1 MTGRVKLNITEST
14 ETLKSLLKQQKTAT
28 GKERVQALYLLKT
41 KQVETVQHL
50 ASVLGRNRVTVQ
62 RWLSRYRQGGLNYLL
77 EVGKSTGRTPLIP
90 ESAVERLKQELLEPE
105 GFSSYEEVKLWL
117 TAELGIQVKYDVVHN
132 LVHDKLKAD
141 LKVAR
146 PKSSEQEPGTVE
158 NFKKELSQ
166 KLLSLIEEAEEQ
178 SKKFKEVRY
187 WCEDETR
194 LGLKTIQR
202 RKLTSR
208 GVKPIGS
215 LQFRR
220 EKYYVYGVVEPES
233 GENFF
238 RELSHLDTEC
248 FQEFLND
255 FSRAY
260 PEDLHII
267 QLDNGS
273 FHTTPKLKVPENIIL
288 LFQPAHCPELN
299 PIERLW
305 EHLKGFLGW
314 ELFSNLDALK
324 TKVRRL
330 LNSFSKKTIK
340 SLTGWKYILN
350 CLEVANI

>member
-1 MTGRVKLNITEST
+1 M
-14 ETLKSLLKQQKTAT
+14 KQQKTAT

-50 ASVLGRNRVTVQ
+50 AVVLGRNRVTVQ

-90 ESAVERLKQELLEPE
+90 SEVVERLKQELLEPE
-105 GFSSYEEVKLWL
+105 GFSSYEEVRLWL
-117 TAELGIQVKYDVVHN
+117 AAELGVQVKYDVVHN

-146 PKSSEQEPGTVE
+146 PKSSEQEPGVVE
-158 NFKKELSQ
+158 SFKKELPQ
-166 KLLSLIEEAEEQ
+166 KLLSVIEEAEKQ
-178 SKKFKEVRY
+178 SKKFKSVRY

-194 LGLKTIQR
+194 LGWKTVQR

-208 GVKPIGS
+208 GVKPIGT

-220 EKYYVYGVVEPES
+220 EKYYMYGVVEPLT

-248 FQEFLND
+248 FPEFLNE
-255 FSRAY
+255 FSETY
-260 PEDLHII
+260 PEELQII

-273 FHTTPKLKVPENIIL
+273 FHTTPKLKAPENIIL

-305 EHLKGFLGW
+305 EHLKGFLSW
-314 ELFSNLDALK
+314 EIFNNLNSLK
-324 TKVRRL
+324 AKIRRI
-330 LNSFSKKTIK
+330 LNSFSEKILKD
-340 SLTGWKYILN
+340 LTGWRYILTS
-350 CLEVANI
+350 LEVANI